1 MKNNSFSKLL
11 SIVIAT
17 VIVLSTFTTAF
28 AVDNKEEISTTETTV
43 TTTTEPVTES
53 SDPTVTTPTDSTEPT
68 EPTKPK
74 INYSGVAGVN
84 LKYYFN
90 RNNGNLHISGIGTTM
105 NNYSKKNLPP
115 WHSFASNVKAVYV
128 NKATNLTNIG
138 SYMCADMI
146 NLQKIYYS
154 KKLKSIGKCAFLN
167 TKKLTALTLKQ
178 NISRINVDA
187 FKGSKTPLIK
197 VMNPRLSIN
206 FGGYTI
212 PKTTKF
218 NVMVQ
223 TLLYISMPE

>member
-1 MKNNSFSKLL
+1 MNNNSFSKLL

-28 AVDNKEEISTTETTV
+28 AVDNKEEVSTTESTV

-68 EPTKPK
+68 KPTKPK

-90 RNNGNLHISGIGTTM
+90 RNNGTLHISGIGTKM

-167 TKKLTALTLKQ
+167 TKKLTALL
-178 NISRINVDA
+178 
-187 FKGSKTPLIK
+187 
-197 VMNPRLSIN
+197 
-206 FGGYTI
+206 
-212 PKTTKF
+212 
-218 NVMVQ
+218 
-223 TLLYISMPE
+223 